1 MAGLVV
7 ALLLAGGVSH
17 FAFGTPPFMSA
28 CLGLYFLQ
36 PLKDRQSKPLSHKVG
51 WAAAATASAVMV
63 ELPFDKAKISMA
75 GHSSK

>member
-1 MAGLVV
+1 MSTTPS
-7 ALLLAGGVSH
+7 GVSH

-28 CLGLYFLQ
+28 YLGLYFLQ

-51 WAAAATASAVMV
+51 RAAAATASAVMV